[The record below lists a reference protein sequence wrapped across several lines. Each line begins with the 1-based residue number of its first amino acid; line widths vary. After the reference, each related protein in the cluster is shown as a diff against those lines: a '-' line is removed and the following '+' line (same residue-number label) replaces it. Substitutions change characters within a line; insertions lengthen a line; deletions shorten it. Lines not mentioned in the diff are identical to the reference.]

1 MTRTTLQALLD
12 THPVLVADGG
22 MGTSL
27 FASGLESGDSPEG
40 WNTERPEV
48 IVQIHETFVAAGAD
62 IILTNTFGG
71 NRSRL
76 ALHGHQDR
84 VAELNV
90 AGARL
95 ARQVADGADRP
106 VVVGGSIGP
115 TGDLFEPHGT
125 LTHASAVQMFGDQ
138 AKALAEG
145 GVDVLWIETMST
157 IEELE
162 AAAEAA
168 ATTELPIVTTM
179 SFDTNGHTMMGVTPD
194 DLAATRLGTGAVAI
208 GVNCGIGPGDNVLAA
223 GGVVNADPDAIVVS
237 KGNCGMPAYIDGYL
251 DYPIGPELMAAYAE
265 LAMRAGARIIGA
277 CCGSTPAHIA
287 EIRETVDHYQGDRSR
302 PARQEIDVRLGVS
315 FLADQPV
322 RRRRQRRRA
331 ERAG

>member
-1 MTRTTLQALLD
+1 MTRSTLHTLLE
-12 THPVLVADGG
+12 THAVLVADGG

-27 FASGLESGDSPEG
+27 FAAGLQSGDSPEA
-40 WNTERPEV
+40 WNTERPDV
-48 IVQIHETFVAAGAD
+48 IRGIHDAFVGAGAD

-76 ALHGHQDR
+76 ALHDHQNR
-84 VAELNV
+84 VGELNES
-90 AGARL
+90 GARL
-95 ARQVADGADRP
+95 ARHAADAADRP

-115 TGDLFEPHGT
+115 TGELFEPHGT
-125 LTHASAVQMFGDQ
+125 LTHGAAVAMFSAQ
-138 AKALAEG
+138 AEALEAG

-162 AAAEAA
+162 AAAEGAE
-168 ATTELPIVTTM
+168 ATGLPIVTTM

-194 DLAATRLGTGAVAI
+194 DLAATRLSTGAVAI

-223 GGVVNADPDAIVVS
+223 AGVTAADPDAVVVT

-251 DYPIGPELMAAYAE
+251 DYPIGPELMATYAE
-265 LAMRAGARIIGA
+265 LALRSGARIIGA

-287 EIRETVDHYQGDRSR
+287 EIRAAVDGFDGEAQR
-302 PARQEIDVRLGVS
+302 PTRQEIDMRLGIS
-315 FLADQPV
+315 FLAEQPA

-331 ERAG
+331 G